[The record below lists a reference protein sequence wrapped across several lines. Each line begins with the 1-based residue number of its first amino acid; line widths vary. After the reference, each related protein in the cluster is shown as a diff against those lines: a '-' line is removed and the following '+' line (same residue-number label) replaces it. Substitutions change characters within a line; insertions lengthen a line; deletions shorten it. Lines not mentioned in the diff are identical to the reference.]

1 MNHWLVK
8 QEPESY
14 AWETFVTDG
23 CTTWDGVRNYQ
34 ARNNLRAMKRGD
46 RVLFYASGEPK
57 SVIGVARLKRA
68 AFPDTTATD
77 GGDWVAVEIEPVSAL
92 AEPVTLKVI
101 KACPALKNLLLVRHS
116 RLSVMPV
123 SATDFETILKL
134 GGGTRPLRAKKS
146 QD

>member
-14 AWETFVTDG
+14 AWETFVADG
-23 CTTWDGVRNYQ
+23 GTSWDGVRNYQ

-46 RVLFYASGEPK
+46 RVLYYHSGEPK
-57 SVIGVARLKRA
+57 SVVGVARLTRA
-68 AFPDTTATD
+68 AFPDKTADD
-77 GGDWVAVEIEPVSAL
+77 GGDWVSVELEPLSAL

-123 SATDFETILKL
+123 TQAEFETILKL
-134 GGGTRPLRAKKS
+134 GGGTRPVGRSKQS
-146 QD
+146 